1 MNKPTNYN
9 LEEDSKRKEEWD
21 EIEYLVLDFQK
32 QFTIDDLTE
41 DEEEYYRECGNLL
54 IAKFSPLFKKYLT
67 LLKYTH
73 IDFTDKEMKEF
84 IALFID
90 DYELK
95 KALFRKK
102 INATHRAQIYQKF
115 NFVIET
121 YGKVSEEDII
131 SDLNMCFLT
140 LAKRY
145 KQVGKNFCAYVYNSY
160 RHEVARHIKKY
171 INNPLSIQYKN
182 YQYEDCINGENDLF
196 IDVSYEDNYYESNTG
211 LPDFTWI
218 SGQSCSDVFN
228 VLTTFQRKILIK
240 YYLEDWNDKQI
251 ANYLGAHINT
261 VNQKR
266 RDAIKLLCSELNIE
280 EKDIKRS
287 RKSGKKAS
295 LPTISV

>member
-1 MNKPTNYN
+1 MLPTNLN
-9 LEEDSKRKEEWD
+9 LEIEKESKRKEEWD
-21 EIEYLVLDFQK
+21 EIENLVLDFQK
-32 QFTIDDLTE
+32 QFNENASI
-41 DEEEYYRECGNLL
+41 EEKNYAEECGNML
-54 IAKFSPLFKKYLT
+54 INKFSPLFKKYLT

-102 INATHRAQIYQKF
+102 INANNRAEVYQKF

-121 YGKVSEEDII
+121 YGKISEEDMI

-145 KQVGKNFCAYVYNSY
+145 KAIGKNYCAYVYNTY
-160 RHEVARHIKKY
+160 RHEVARHIKKF
-171 INNPLSIQYKN
+171 IQNPLSVQYKN
-182 YQYEDCINGENDLF
+182 YQYEDCINGEKDVH
-196 IDVSYEDNYYESNTG
+196 IDISYEDNYYESSTG
-211 LPDFTWI
+211 LPDVTWI
-218 SGQSCSDVFN
+218 KGQSCSEAFN
-228 VLTTFQRKILIK
+228 KLSAFQRRILIK
-240 YYLEDWNDKQI
+240 YYLEDWNDRQI
-251 ANYLGAHINT
+251 AENMGAHINT

-266 RDAIKLLCSELNIE
+266 RNAIDILCKELGIN
-280 EKDIKRS
+280 KSMIKRS

-295 LPTISV
+295 LPVH

>member
-1 MNKPTNYN
+1 MLPTNLN
-9 LEEDSKRKEEWD
+9 LEVEKESKRKEEWD
-21 EIEYLVLDFQK
+21 EIENLVLDFQK
-32 QFTIDDLTE
+32 QFNENATLGE
-41 DEEEYYRECGNLL
+41 KEYAEECGNML
-54 IAKFSPLFKKYLT
+54 ITKFSPLFKKYLT

-102 INATHRAQIYQKF
+102 INANNRAEVYQKF

-121 YGKVSEEDII
+121 YGKISEEDMI

-145 KQVGKNFCAYVYNSY
+145 KAIGKNYCAYVYNTY
-160 RHEVARHIKKY
+160 RHEVARHIKKF
-171 INNPLSIQYKN
+171 IQNPLSIQYKN
-182 YQYEDCINGENDLF
+182 YQYEDCINGEKDVH
-196 IDVSYEDNYYESNTG
+196 IDISYEDNYYESSTG
-211 LPDFTWI
+211 LPDITWVK
-218 SGQSCSDVFN
+218 GQSCSDVFN
-228 VLTTFQRKILIK
+228 KLSSFQRRILIK
-240 YYLEDWNDKQI
+240 YYLEDWNDRQI
-251 ANYLGAHINT
+251 AENMGAHINT

-266 RDAIKLLCSELNIE
+266 RNAIDILCKELGIN
-280 EKDIKRS
+280 KSMIKRS

-295 LPTISV
+295 LPIN